1 MYAESAGVDSMMID
15 QPDGM
20 LTCVPTVAM
29 RVIASLSKSV
39 TRVRRS
45 TTSGSALGLR
55 SMGVPFVAA
64 RRAVRCRMLCH
75 TVTAVTATL
84 CGVSER
90 WSIDR
95 LLGPPDQPAGRLR
108 VRVQLLLTTL
118 LILTNVI
125 GAAIVFGLTFLITP
139 GGGPDASY
147 LAALAIAVPVYVAT
161 AVVVGATLIT
171 VGALR
176 ALRWVREDDVP
187 TPQER
192 RTALRMPWRMTLIQL
207 GLWFCASVV
216 FTVIA
221 LVMQPE
227 AALSAL
233 FAVGI
238 AGVVVSA
245 IAYLITEF
253 VLRPVAARALAG
265 RAAHDELGVGVERK
279 MVVFWCLGTASP
291 VLGLVVASVIA
302 LTRDDIDIDRLAYVI
317 LGLAAVVLVFGLLVT
332 VLNARSIVAPIESVQ
347 AALSRVGD
355 GDLDV
360 EIRVDDG
367 TELGLLQSGFNEMVH
382 GLREREQIRDLFGR
396 HVGHAVA
403 RAATTGRVELGG
415 ETRIVSVLM
424 IDLVGSTS
432 YATNRPPAEV
442 VDMLNRF
449 FAIIVEEVDRR
460 DGLVNKF
467 MGDAVLAIFGAPADL
482 PDHATAALEA
492 ARVIAG
498 RIASEM
504 PEIGAGI
511 GVSTGQVVAGNVGA
525 RSRFEYTV
533 IGDAVNSAARLEELA
548 KDVDGGVLAAA
559 ASRQA
564 AGPAEQE
571 HWTEHDRIVLRGRA
585 EPTST
590 VRLAD
595 PVSAVARSEPG

>member
-1 MYAESAGVDSMMID
+1 MAPE
-15 QPDGM
+15 
-20 LTCVPTVAM
+20 
-29 RVIASLSKSV
+29 
-39 TRVRRS
+39 
-45 TTSGSALGLR
+45 
-55 SMGVPFVAA
+55 
-64 RRAVRCRMLCH
+64 H
-75 TVTAVTATL
+75 
-84 CGVSER
+84 R

-95 LLGPPDQPAGRLR
+95 LLGPPDQPTRRLR

-118 LILTNVI
+118 LILTNVV

-147 LAALAIAVPVYVAT
+147 LGALAIAVPVYVAT

-176 ALRWVREDDVP
+176 ALRWVRDDDVP
-187 TPQER
+187 TARER
-192 RTALRMPWRMTLIQL
+192 RTALRLPWRMTLIQL

-221 LVMQPE
+221 LAIQPE
-227 AALSAL
+227 AALSVL

-253 VLRPVAARALAG
+253 ALRPVAARALAG
-265 RAAHDELGVGVERK
+265 RAETDDLGAGVERK

-291 VLGLVVASVIA
+291 VLGLVVASAVA

-332 VLNARSIVAPIESVQ
+332 VLNARSIVTPIQSVQ
-347 AALSRVGD
+347 AALARVGE

-360 EIRVDDG
+360 EIHVNDG

-396 HVGHAVA
+396 HVGQAVA
-403 RAATTGRVELGG
+403 RAATAGQVELGG
-415 ETRIVSVLM
+415 ETRVVSVLM
-424 IDLVGSTS
+424 IDLVGSTT
-432 YATNRPPAEV
+432 YATNRPPGEV

-449 FAIIVEEVDRR
+449 FGIIVEEVDRR

-467 MGDAVLAIFGAPADL
+467 MGDAVLAIFGAPADQD
-482 PDHATAALEA
+482 DHAAAALAA
-492 ARVIAG
+492 ARVIAA
-498 RIASEM
+498 RIADEM
-504 PEIGAGI
+504 PDIGAGI
-511 GVSTGQVVAGNVGA
+511 GVSTGRAVAGNVGA

-548 KDVDGGVLAAA
+548 KDVCGGVLAAA
-559 ASRQA
+559 ASVA
-564 AGPAEQE
+564 EAGPEEQKHWVE
-571 HWTEHDRIVLRGRA
+571 HESIVLRGRA
-585 EPTST
+585 EPTAT
-590 VRLAD
+590 ARLA
-595 PVSAVARSEPG
+595 